1 MTALVKRVLSGR
13 IRKYGPRVLGMA
25 ARAGYKMYRN
35 RQRNNVSRRSKA
47 PKETAFLTYDN
58 DFKTDY
64 RYKRMPRRK
73 RRAWKKFSKKVNAVI
88 NKSQGLK
95 KHLYEHVSLDSATI
109 GTTYYGSAMLY
120 TPDARV
126 VDLNADMGT
135 FFREVFP
142 AGVFDNITNFG
153 AADAQKVIRFE
164 SAQLEVTW
172 RNTGINPLIID
183 LYYVRCRKD
192 YGLTNQ
198 DTLNNPQG
206 LYVLGFDKQGK
217 VVDVE
222 QNTTP
227 FNAGQTA
234 TQFGTTPFQ
243 SPLFCQHFKILSK
256 RKITIAPGNTVSKTL
271 KDPKNRYINS
281 GDQRARICKRNQ
293 THGYFWQFY
302 GVPGMGPELPVHA
315 TASILVTSITKKYA
329 YYLPVSGKDQA
340 SSGLA

>member
-1 MTALVKRVLSGR
+1 
-13 IRKYGPRVLGMA
+13 MA

-95 KHLYEHVSLDSATI
+95 KHLYEHVSQDSATI
-109 GTTYYGSAMLY
+109 GSTYYGSAMLY

-135 FFREVFP
+135 FFREIFP

-172 RNTGINPLIID
+172 RNIGVNPLIID

-192 YGLTNQ
+192 YGLTNV
-198 DTLNNPQG
+198 DFLNNPQG
-206 LYVLGFDKQGK
+206 MYVLGFDKQGK

-243 SPLFCQHFKILSK
+243 SPLFAGPLIQVINVLVYVSVIKLMATFGSSTVFQAWVLSFQFTRQPLFLLLLLPRNMLIIYLYQARTKLLADLHNKLLFFSFCSAK
-256 RKITIAPGNTVSKTL
+256 RVRCRLLG
-271 KDPKNRYINS
+271 
-281 GDQRARICKRNQ
+281 RAVR
-293 THGYFWQFY
+293 
-302 GVPGMGPELPVHA
+302 
-315 TASILVTSITKKYA
+315 
-329 YYLPVSGKDQA
+329 
-340 SSGLA
+340 GLG